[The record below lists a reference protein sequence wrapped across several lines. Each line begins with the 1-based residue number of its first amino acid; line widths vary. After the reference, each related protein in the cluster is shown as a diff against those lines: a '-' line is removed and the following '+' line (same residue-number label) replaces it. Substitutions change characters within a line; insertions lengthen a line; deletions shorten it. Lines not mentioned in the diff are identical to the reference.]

1 MAFTENINGYLTR
14 LAGNAILSSAE
25 KASIKTSITTL
36 KQRINSHFFGQVT
49 DHFIFGS
56 YSRGTILPRRIDEH
70 SDVDYMIVFSDANY
84 QPQTYLNK
92 LRRFVE
98 LYYNRSEIVQ
108 SHPTIQLKLGH
119 ICFELVPATKEWF
132 FNNLRIPAKASDY
145 SNWVDTDPTGFNG
158 TLVAKNQEHKQ
169 IIKPLVRVMKY
180 WNARNAY
187 PFESYELE
195 RFVVSQNFND
205 WSLFGS
211 PSKSLKD
218 CFYTCI
224 ENLSLG
230 WSSPQWKRQR
240 LEHVKKVIRSV
251 EAYES
256 AEETTQALNVIKHLL
271 PMV

>member
-1 MAFTENINGYLTR
+1 MAFAENINGYLTR
-14 LAGNAILSSAE
+14 LAGNAILNSAE
-25 KASIKTSITTL
+25 KASIKTSISTL
-36 KQRINSHFFGQVT
+36 QQRIDSYFSNQLT
-49 DHFIFGS
+49 EHFIFGS

-70 SDVDYMIVFSDANY
+70 SDIDYMIVFSDGSY
-84 QPQTYLNK
+84 QPQTYLDR

-98 LYYNRSEIVQ
+98 LYYKRSEIVQ

-119 ICFELVPATKEWF
+119 ICFELVPATEDWLGHLK
-132 FNNLRIPAKASDY
+132 IPARAVDY
-145 SNWVDTDPTGFNG
+145 INWVDTDPTGFNAS
-158 TLVAKNQEHKQ
+158 LVAKNQEHSQ
-169 IIKPLVRVMKY
+169 IIKPLVRIMKY
-180 WNARNAY
+180 WNARNGY

-195 RFVVSQNFND
+195 QFIVSQNFSD
-205 WSLFGS
+205 WGLLGI

-256 AEETTQALNVIKHLL
+256 TAETIQALNVIKHLL